1 MSNRQEL
8 SFSVSDLS
16 PDSIAAIRQHL
27 AALKVSLAQGQT
39 AGIKLGRGKE
49 LPLPEAL
56 LDLLIQAFAK
66 AADGKKIRLVEEDE
80 TVSPE
85 KAAAFM
91 GVSRPYLV
99 KQLAAGEMPFH
110 WVGTHR
116 RVLMSDLVAYK
127 GKRRERGRELLRQ
140 MREEAEELGLYE

>member
-1 MSNRQEL
+1 MRNGQEL

-16 PDSIAAIRQHL
+16 PETIAAIRKNL
-27 AALKVSLAQGQT
+27 AALKESLAQGQT

-56 LDLLIQAFAK
+56 LELLWQAFAK
-66 AADGKKIRLVEEDE
+66 AAAGKKIRLVEEDE
-80 TVSPE
+80 AVSPE
-85 KAAAFM
+85 KAATFL

-99 KQLAAGEMPFH
+99 KQLEAGAMPFH

-116 RVLMSDLVAYK
+116 RMLMSDLVAYK
-127 GKRRERGRELLRQ
+127 RQRREHSRELLRQ